1 MLITPTID
9 KLHALALAGMA
20 RALTD
25 QLERPDYAALSFE
38 ERLGLLVDREVQ
50 DRENRRLARHLKAAR
65 LRSDAVIE
73 DLDLRGPR
81 GLDRSTVL
89 GLAEG
94 HWVTAHRNV
103 LVTGPTG
110 VGKTFLACALAHA
123 AIRRGHTA
131 LYLRVPRLLDEL
143 VLARADGRLPRLM
156 AAWAKV
162 DVLVLDDLGL
172 SPVPPARAADLLE
185 VIEDRGGLRSTIV
198 TSQLPVGHWHEALG
212 EPTIADAILD
222 RLVHNAY
229 RLELRGD
236 SRRRATR
243 AADDPLE
250 GSAAPDATITPNLPA
265 SGSCPQD
272 GRAATGEA
280 WMSLPDPDC
289 RPPRATCQTI
299 RRPPRGGDQQGVN
312 PALSSAASRPPT
324 EGDRKPR
331 NGRSD
336 SAEYAEHLLD
346 AIFPQ
351 PRSGWSGVRRDAT
364 GGRRGTP
371 VARHPGRPSR
381 PEGTGVAGHVVWC
394 CSGRIAWRRD
404 GSARWRRGRHVL
416 ITPG

>member
-20 RALTD
+20 RALAD

-38 ERLGLLVDREVQ
+38 ERLGLLVDREMQ

-81 GLDRSTVL
+81 GLDRATVL

-131 LYLRVPRLLDEL
+131 LYLRLPRLLDEL
-143 VLARADGRLPRLM
+143 VLARADERLPRLM
-156 AAWAKV
+156 AAWARI

-172 SPVPPARAADLLE
+172 QPVPPARAADLLE
-185 VIEDRGGLRSTIV
+185 VIEDRAGLRSTIV

-229 RLELRGD
+229 RLELKGD

-250 GSAAPDATITPNLPA
+250 GIVAPDALIPPNLPA
-265 SGSCPQD
+265 S
-272 GRAATGEA
+272 
-280 WMSLPDPDC
+280 
-289 RPPRATCQTI
+289 
-299 RRPPRGGDQQGVN
+299 
-312 PALSSAASRPPT
+312 
-324 EGDRKPR
+324 
-331 NGRSD
+331 
-336 SAEYAEHLLD
+336 D
-346 AIFPQ
+346 A
-351 PRSGWSGVRRDAT
+351 
-364 GGRRGTP
+364 
-371 VARHPGRPSR
+371 PGRPRRHRGGMDDPPGSR
-381 PEGTGVAGHVVWC
+381 LSPTTGDVPDYPQTTE
-394 CSGRIAWRRD
+394 RR
-404 GSARWRRGRHVL
+404 
-416 ITPG
+416 

>member
-1 MLITPTID
+1 VARTISRSRTD
-9 KLHALALAGMA
+9 AGA
-20 RALTD
+20 T
-25 QLERPDYAALSFE
+25 
-38 ERLGLLVDREVQ
+38 LGLLVDREMQ

-81 GLDRSTVL
+81 GLDRATVL

-172 SPVPPARAADLLE
+172 QPVPAPRAADLLE
-185 VIEDRGGLRSTIV
+185 VIEDRHGLRSTIV

-212 EPTIADAILD
+212 EPTLADAILD

-229 RLELRGD
+229 RLELKGD
-236 SRRRATR
+236 SRRRAAR
-243 AADDPLE
+243 APDDPAE
-250 GSAAPDATITPNLPA
+250 VAPAPDAAI
-265 SGSCPQD
+265 
-272 GRAATGEA
+272 
-280 WMSLPDPDC
+280 MPDP
-289 RPPRATCQTI
+289 PAT
-299 RRPPRGGDQQGVN
+299 
-312 PALSSAASRPPT
+312 
-324 EGDRKPR
+324 
-331 NGRSD
+331 D
-336 SAEYAEHLLD
+336 S
-346 AIFPQ
+346 
-351 PRSGWSGVRRDAT
+351 
-364 GGRRGTP
+364 
-371 VARHPGRPSR
+371 PGRPR
-381 PEGTGVAGHVVWC
+381 QHRGGTDDPPGSPPMPTTGGVPDYPQTTE
-394 CSGRIAWRRD
+394 RR
-404 GSARWRRGRHVL
+404 
-416 ITPG
+416 

>member
-9 KLHALALAGMA
+9 KLHALALGGMA

-25 QLERPDYAALSFE
+25 QLERPAYADLSFE

-65 LRSDAVIE
+65 LRSDAAIE

-131 LYLRVPRLLDEL
+131 LYLRLPRLLDEL

-156 AAWAKV
+156 ASWARV

-212 EPTIADAILD
+212 EPTVADAILD

-229 RLELRGD
+229 RLELKGD
-236 SRRRATR
+236 SRRRPTR
-243 AADDPLE
+243 AADDPPE
-250 GSAAPDATITPNLPA
+250 VIAAPDPAITPIPPVSDGPGPA
-265 SGSCPQD
+265 
-272 GRAATGEA
+272 
-280 WMSLPDPDC
+280 
-289 RPPRATCQTI
+289 
-299 RRPPRGGDQQGVN
+299 RRHRGGIDDPPG
-312 PALSSAASRPPT
+312 SSPT
-324 EGDRKPR
+324 PTMGGMPD
-331 NGRSD
+331 
-336 SAEYAEHLLD
+336 Y
-346 AIFPQ
+346 PQ
-351 PRSGWSGVRRDAT
+351 TTERR
-364 GGRRGTP
+364 
-371 VARHPGRPSR
+371 
-381 PEGTGVAGHVVWC
+381 
-394 CSGRIAWRRD
+394 
-404 GSARWRRGRHVL
+404 
-416 ITPG
+416 

>member
-20 RALTD
+20 RALAD
-25 QLERPDYAALSFE
+25 QLERLDYAALSFE
-38 ERLGLLVDREVQ
+38 ERLGLLVDREMQ

-65 LRSDAVIE
+65 LRSEAAIE

-94 HWVTAHRNV
+94 HWVSAHRNV

-156 AAWAKV
+156 ASWARV

-229 RLELRGD
+229 RIELRGD
-236 SRRRATR
+236 SLR
-243 AADDPLE
+243 
-250 GSAAPDATITPNLPA
+250 
-265 SGSCPQD
+265 
-272 GRAATGEA
+272 
-280 WMSLPDPDC
+280 
-289 RPPRATCQTI
+289 
-299 RRPPRGGDQQGVN
+299 
-312 PALSSAASRPPT
+312 
-324 EGDRKPR
+324 
-331 NGRSD
+331 
-336 SAEYAEHLLD
+336 
-346 AIFPQ
+346 
-351 PRSGWSGVRRDAT
+351 
-364 GGRRGTP
+364 
-371 VARHPGRPSR
+371 
-381 PEGTGVAGHVVWC
+381 
-394 CSGRIAWRRD
+394 RRD
-404 GSARWRRGRHVL
+404 GASDGAGEAVTQRADS
-416 ITPG
+416 TPKAGT

>member
-1 MLITPTID
+1 VREIIAMLITPTID
-9 KLHALALAGMA
+9 KLHAMALSGMA

-25 QLERPDYAALSFE
+25 QLERPAYADLSFE
-38 ERLGLLVDREVQ
+38 ERLGLLVDREMQ
-50 DRENRRLARHLKAAR
+50 DRENRRLTRHLKAAR

-81 GLDRSTVL
+81 GLDRATVL

-131 LYLRVPRLLDEL
+131 LYLRAPRLIDEL

-156 AAWAKV
+156 AGFARV
-162 DVLVLDDLGL
+162 DVLVLDDFGL
-172 SPVPPARAADLLE
+172 SPIPSARAADLLE

-229 RLELRGD
+229 RLELTGD

-243 AADDPLE
+243 VADDPRE
-250 GSAAPDATITPNLPA
+250 GSAPPDAPDAPNLPA
-265 SGSCPQD
+265 SEAP
-272 GRAATGEA
+272 GRA
-280 WMSLPDPDC
+280 L
-289 RPPRATCQTI
+289 RN
-299 RRPPRGGDQQGVN
+299 RGGMDDPPGSR
-312 PALSSAASRPPT
+312 LSPT
-324 EGDRKPR
+324 TGAMPD
-331 NGRSD
+331 
-336 SAEYAEHLLD
+336 Y
-346 AIFPQ
+346 PQ
-351 PRSGWSGVRRDAT
+351 TSERR
-364 GGRRGTP
+364 
-371 VARHPGRPSR
+371 
-381 PEGTGVAGHVVWC
+381 
-394 CSGRIAWRRD
+394 
-404 GSARWRRGRHVL
+404 
-416 ITPG
+416 

>member
-9 KLHALALAGMA
+9 KLHALALTGMA
-20 RALTD
+20 RALVD

-38 ERLGLLVDREVQ
+38 ERLGLLVDREMQ

-81 GLDRSTVL
+81 GLDRATVL

-172 SPVPPARAADLLE
+172 QPVPPARAADLLE
-185 VIEDRGGLRSTIV
+185 VIEDRHGLRSTIV

-212 EPTIADAILD
+212 EPTLADAILD

-229 RLELRGD
+229 RLELKGD
-236 SRRRATR
+236 SRRRAAR
-243 AADDPLE
+243 APDDPAE
-250 GSAAPDATITPNLPA
+250 VAPAPDAAI
-265 SGSCPQD
+265 
-272 GRAATGEA
+272 
-280 WMSLPDPDC
+280 MPDP
-289 RPPRATCQTI
+289 PAT
-299 RRPPRGGDQQGVN
+299 
-312 PALSSAASRPPT
+312 
-324 EGDRKPR
+324 
-331 NGRSD
+331 D
-336 SAEYAEHLLD
+336 S
-346 AIFPQ
+346 
-351 PRSGWSGVRRDAT
+351 
-364 GGRRGTP
+364 
-371 VARHPGRPSR
+371 PGRPR
-381 PEGTGVAGHVVWC
+381 QHRGGTDDPPGSPPSPTTGGVPDYPQTTE
-394 CSGRIAWRRD
+394 RR
-404 GSARWRRGRHVL
+404 
-416 ITPG
+416 